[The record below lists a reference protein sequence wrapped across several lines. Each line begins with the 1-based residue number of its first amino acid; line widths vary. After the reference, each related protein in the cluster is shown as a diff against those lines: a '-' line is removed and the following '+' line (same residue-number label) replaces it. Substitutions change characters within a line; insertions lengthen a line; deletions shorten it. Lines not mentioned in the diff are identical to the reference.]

1 MFRTPLIA
9 LVLFLVPLSAS
20 AVTVS
25 GFVRDEFGFGIAN
38 VDLDFF
44 DRDTGQI
51 IFTPF
56 DDTDATGFYSVD
68 VPASRYDIT
77 FDANDPT
84 FLEREI
90 RDVDIEGPMTLDTFL
105 YFASLI
111 TGHVQNEAGTPLPT
125 VDLNFVDVATGDPF
139 TANDD
144 NTDLAGDFAVLV
156 PGLTFDIYFT
166 APLGQPYAG
175 LVLPAVTVQDT
186 TDIGTVTLPP
196 GLAVTGQVLRP
207 GGTNAPTMDTDF
219 FDAATGDLIYTPRD
233 DLSATGALNVL
244 VPAGTYDVTFKPAV
258 GTGWAWK
265 TVPDVAVAGP
275 TSLGTV
281 QLETGFAVTGVVQD
295 ESLAPVAIADL
306 DMVDLATG
314 KDRPTPDD
322 NTTVTGA
329 FSLLSSATTFD
340 LHVRPPA
347 GAPLAGAVLRDVIVT
362 GPLSVGT
369 ITLPAG
375 FVVSGVVRDGVGT
388 PVAEADFDVVELA
401 TGDAF
406 PIVGD
411 DSDPLGNYSFRLPGG
426 SWTVI
431 VNAPPGSGLPSS
443 SFDLNPLAGP
453 VVQDV
458 TLGGVVDAPEIGR
471 DRPALRLSAAPNP
484 FRHGTDL
491 TFVLPSGV
499 LSGRLSVV
507 DASGRLVRAFPAD
520 ASGRVVW
527 DGRDGA
533 GRRVASGVYFYRL
546 EAGDRAETRKVTR
559 IR

>member
-1 MFRTPLIA
+1 
-9 LVLFLVPLSAS
+9 
-20 AVTVS
+20 
-25 GFVRDEFGFGIAN
+25 
-38 VDLDFF
+38 
-44 DRDTGQI
+44 
-51 IFTPF
+51 
-56 DDTDATGFYSVD
+56 
-68 VPASRYDIT
+68 
-77 FDANDPT
+77 
-84 FLEREI
+84 
-90 RDVDIEGPMTLDTFL
+90 MTLDTFL

-111 TGHVQNEAGTPLPT
+111 TGHVQDEAGTPLPT

-139 TANDD
+139 AANDD

-175 LVLPAVTVQDT
+175 LMLPSVTVQDT
-186 TDIGTVTLPP
+186 TNIGTVTLPP

-207 GGTNAPTMDTDF
+207 GGTSAPTMDTDF

-244 VPAGTYDVTFKPAV
+244 VPAGAYDVTFKPAA

-281 QLETGFAVTGVVQD
+281 QLETGFAVTGVIQD

-306 DMVDLATG
+306 DMVDLVTG

-322 NTTVTGA
+322 NTTVTGT

-347 GAPLAGAVLRDVIVT
+347 GAPLAGAVLRDVTVA
-362 GPLSVGT
+362 GPLNVGT

-375 FVVSGVVRDGVGT
+375 FVVSGVVRDGLGT
-388 PVAEADFDVVELA
+388 PLADADFDVVELA

-411 DSDPLGNYSFRLPGG
+411 DSDAFGNYSFRLPGG

-431 VNAPPGSGLPSS
+431 VNAPPGSGLPSG
-443 SFDLNPLAGP
+443 SFDLNPLAGSD
-453 VVQDV
+453 VQDV
-458 TLGGVVDAPEIGR
+458 TLGGAVDAPEIGR

-491 TFVLPSGV
+491 TFALPPGV
-499 LSGRLSVV
+499 RSGRLSVV
-507 DASGRLVRAFPAD
+507 DASGRLVRAFLAD